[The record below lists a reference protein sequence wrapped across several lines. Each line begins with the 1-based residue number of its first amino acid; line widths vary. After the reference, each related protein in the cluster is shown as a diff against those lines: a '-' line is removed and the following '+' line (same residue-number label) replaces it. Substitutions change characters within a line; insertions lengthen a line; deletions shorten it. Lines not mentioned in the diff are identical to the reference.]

1 MSTVRAF
8 SVGASAQRG
17 GALVVSLIM
26 LLLITSLAVTSFR
39 LSRGN
44 TEIVGNM
51 QARNLAL
58 SGAQGA
64 VETVLSSMRF
74 TVSPNDAVE
83 DPCNGV
89 ANRMCLDML
98 GDGTPSVNVA
108 VAVSCEAIQPIP
120 NSSLDFT
127 NTQDA
132 GCIIGNAQ
140 TFGIDTSA
148 SGDSMCANSVW
159 NVKASATDVPTSA
172 NYVIDQGNTVR
183 VPSGTDCP

>member
-1 MSTVRAF
+1 
-8 SVGASAQRG
+8 
-17 GALVVSLIM
+17 VSLIM

-44 TEIVGNM
+44 SEIVGNM

-74 TVSPNDAVE
+74 TVTPNNAVE

-89 ANRMCLDML
+89 ANTMCLDML
-98 GDGTPSVNVA
+98 GDGAPSVNVQ
-108 VAVSCEAIQPIP
+108 VAVNCEAIQPIS
-120 NSSLDFT
+120 NASLDF
-127 NTQDA
+127 NNAQDA

-140 TFGIDTSA
+140 NFGIDTA
-148 SGDSMCANSVW
+148 AAGDSMCANSVW
-159 NVKASATDVPTSA
+159 NVRASATDIPTSA
-172 NYVIDQGNTVR
+172 NYIIDQGNTVR
-183 VPSGTDCP
+183 VPAGTDCP